1 MPRLRT
7 LRYLNGTS
15 GSLKNKDSIHINENS
30 QKLKKKMMLIGHQQT
45 TKGASANMDRVLDE
59 M

>member
-15 GSLKNKDSIHINENS
+15 GSLKNMDSIHINENS
-30 QKLKKKMMLIGHQQT
+30 QKLKKMMLIGHQQT

>member
-1 MPRLRT
+1 M
-7 LRYLNGTS
+7 
-15 GSLKNKDSIHINENS
+15 DSIHINENS
-30 QKLKKKMMLIGHQQT
+30 QKLKKMMLIGHQQT